1 MIDEFINTASGAYKC
16 TACPANCLTCVGT
29 NLCLTCDT
37 ANNKIRAVF
46 ASGASTCV
54 DNCKS
59 TDANTYKSNN
69 GTICVSSCYDSYYLI
84 LLLIINR

>member
-46 ASGASTCV
+46 ASSKYMCW
-54 DNCKS
+54 
-59 TDANTYKSNN
+59 
-69 GTICVSSCYDSYYLI
+69 
-84 LLLIINR
+84 